1 MRLTG
6 LFRQIG
12 LSMSAMI
19 IFAILAIW
27 TGSWIFFAVI
37 YDIDPNLVSQPD
49 DSFPKLAEWLWILF
63 MLVFGLV
70 LAVCFSIRLA
80 RRILEPINSVMDNV
94 RRVAHGDLA
103 ARATAGDRSLGET
116 AMLVDD
122 FNSMAE
128 RLQRTASESRTWNAA
143 IAHELRTP
151 VTILRGTLQGVVDGV
166 FQPEEIEFPA
176 LLSQVE
182 NLGRLIE
189 DLRTLSLLDSGQ
201 LQLRLADA
209 DLATQV
215 RQAASLM
222 APTLA
227 AAGLQ
232 LQLSLDG
239 GSVLCDAARLRQV
252 VVALLDNACRY
263 ADPGPLKL
271 SLQLDGRQCLLQLED
286 AGPGIDAAL
295 APLVFDAFRRGE
307 GVRVQAQG
315 GSGLGLAVVAAI
327 ARAHGGSASCRRSA
341 AGGTMFSIAWPALA
355 QGAANFQAPR
365 T

>member
-12 LSMSAMI
+12 LSMSVMI
-19 IFAILAIW
+19 TCAILIIW
-27 TGSWIFFAVI
+27 SASWIFFAIVFN
-37 YDIDPNLVSQPD
+37 IDPNLVSQPTD
-49 DSFPKLAEWLWILF
+49 KYPTLAEWLWILF
-63 MLVFGLV
+63 ILLFGLV
-70 LAVCFSIRLA
+70 LAAGFAIKLA

-209 DLATQV
+209 DLATEM

-222 APTLA
+222 APALA

-232 LQLSLDG
+232 LQLRLDG
-239 GSVLCDAARLRQV
+239 GNVLCDAARLRQV
-252 VVALLDNACRY
+252 VIALLDNACRY
-263 ADPGPLKL
+263 ADPGTLTL

-295 APLVFDAFRRGE
+295 APLVFDAFRRGD
-307 GVRVQAQG
+307 GARVQAHG

-341 AGGTMFSIAWPALA
+341 ASGTMFSIAWPALA
-355 QGAANFQAPR
+355 EGVASFQAPR

>member
-1 MRLTG
+1 
-6 LFRQIG
+6 
-12 LSMSAMI
+12 MI

-27 TGSWIFFAVI
+27 TGSWIFFSVI

-49 DSFPKLAEWLWILF
+49 DTYPTLAEWLWILF

-70 LAVCFSIRLA
+70 LAACFSIRLA
-80 RRILEPINSVMDNV
+80 RRILTPLNSVMDNV

-166 FQPEEIEFPA
+166 FKPEEIEFPA

-182 NLGRLIE
+182 NLGRLID

-201 LQLRLADA
+201 LQLRLAA
-209 DLATQV
+209 TDLATQV
-215 RQAASLM
+215 RQAANLM
-222 APTLA
+222 APALA
-227 AAGLQ
+227 SAGLQ
-232 LQLSLDG
+232 LQLLLDE
-239 GSVLCDAARLRQV
+239 GSTLCDAARLRQV
-252 VVALLDNACRY
+252 IVALLDNACRY
-263 ADPGPLKL
+263 ADAGPLTL
-271 SLQLDGRQCLLQLED
+271 SLQLDGQQCLLQLED

-295 APLVFDAFRRGE
+295 APLVFDAFQRGDTA
-307 GVRVQAQG
+307 RVQAQG

-327 ARAHGGSASCRRSA
+327 ARAHGGSAICRRSA
-341 AGGTMFSIAWPALA
+341 AGGTIFSIAWPVLA
-355 QGAANFQAPR
+355 DNAAGFSAPR